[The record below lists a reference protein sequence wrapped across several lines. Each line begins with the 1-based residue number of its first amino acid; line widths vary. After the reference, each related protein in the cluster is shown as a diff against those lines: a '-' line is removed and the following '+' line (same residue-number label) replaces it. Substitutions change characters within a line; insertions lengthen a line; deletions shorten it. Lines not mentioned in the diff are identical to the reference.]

1 MLTIQI
7 NPNCAQLR
15 TEQAH
20 CRCVRDSAWKLARE
34 PALPLVRI
42 IIGQQTCSARVPASA
57 DSAAQLYSH
66 ARILLLVDLDVAF
79 GDESSVAVREIRTG
93 DADEKR
99 VLAGTSLAIVTGVDV
114 VVVARLLI
122 DFGTSL
128 KRCTVP

>member
-1 MLTIQI
+1 MSE
-7 NPNCAQLR
+7 R
-15 TEQAH
+15 
-20 CRCVRDSAWKLARE
+20 SAGKLAKE

-99 VLAGTSLAIVTGVDV
+99 VLARTSLAIVSAILKVCVPSVQIRVEPHRSKRIGQPEVGKL
-114 VVVARLLI
+114 RWL
-122 DFGTSL
+122 TSG
-128 KRCTVP
+128 